1 MWLLREKFP
10 LVQKLT
16 ALDVTKDKQYGI
28 AGVIQNNKP
37 MILLFTFNSSI
48 KLVASVSLNCTAY
61 ELQDGI
67 TGIKVSPSGLN
78 FIYVSTN
85 TKLHIFLVQSH
96 PETN

>member
-16 ALDVTKDKQYGI
+16 SLDVTKDKQFGI

-48 KLVASVSLNCTAY
+48 KLVASVSLNCTPN

-67 TGIKVSPSGLN
+67 TGIKVSPSKLN